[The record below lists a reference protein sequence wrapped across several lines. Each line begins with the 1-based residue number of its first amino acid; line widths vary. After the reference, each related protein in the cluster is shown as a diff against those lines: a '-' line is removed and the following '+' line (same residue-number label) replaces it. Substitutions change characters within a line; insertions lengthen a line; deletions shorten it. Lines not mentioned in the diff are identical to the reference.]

1 MPKFFISPAD
11 TDGKRAV
18 VRGDDAAHITKSLR
32 MRAGERLTLCDGAGH
47 DYLCTVEGVGTEVLL
62 AIDEVRPSRG
72 EPPYR
77 AVVYQALSKGDKF
90 DTVVQK
96 SVECGA
102 AAIVPVQTEW
112 ATVRLTAADCEKKRA
127 RWQKIAASAASQCGR
142 GIVPEVMPLMSFAE
156 AVDAAARADVAL
168 ICYEDERRL
177 TMREALAGFTP
188 AGGEPFSVSVMI
200 GPEGGFSGRE
210 IASAAEKLKSVT
222 LGERIL
228 RTESAAPFALACLSM
243 AYEM

>member
-18 VRGDDAAHITKSLR
+18 VRGDDASHITKSLR
-32 MRAGERLTLCDGAGH
+32 MRAGERLTLCDGAGK
-47 DYLCTVEGVGTEVLL
+47 DYLCTVEGVGAEVLL
-62 AIDEVRPSRG
+62 TVDEVLPSAG

-142 GIVPEVMPLMSFAE
+142 GIVPEVMPLQSFAE
-156 AVDAAARADVAL
+156 AVSAASSADIAL
-168 ICYEDERRL
+168 ICYEDERQTTL
-177 TMREALAGFTP
+177 REALGRFVP
-188 AGGEPFSVSVMI
+188 AGGEPFSVSLMI
-200 GPEGGFSGRE
+200 GPEGGFSDRE
-210 IASAAEKLKSVT
+210 IGQAMGMLTSVT
-222 LGERIL
+222 LGSRIL